1 MSLPPFARRLL
12 PARRVPLR
20 VQLTRTECGAACLAM
35 VLSFHGRQT
44 SVPESRARLEMGRDG
59 VSAGEIARAAETF
72 GLRVTVDTSD
82 DAWARPQS
90 GPTIAYL
97 SRHHF
102 VVVAK
107 VSRSHVWIADPGAG
121 RRRLPRA
128 EFAEGYGGVLLRF
141 VPGPDFAHRR
151 SAVRDLPMVR
161 YLRQFVAMPGGRR
174 RLALAAL
181 LAAGLQGLGLA
192 APMATRA
199 IVDSV
204 IPGHRVGSL
213 GFFLVAAVGVA
224 VLCGVLA
231 AARGLAML
239 ALRVRGDQ
247 RLSREF
253 VTHLFALPLGFF
265 GDRGRG
271 DLLMRLAS
279 VSSTREALT
288 QQLLTTVLDGCLL
301 SGYVIGLLVTAPLFA
316 VAVVPL
322 FVLQLAVVTGSY
334 RKTRILA
341 QRELA
346 AKTEEQGYLVEA
358 LEAISALKAN
368 GVERRA
374 TARWERL
381 FTTYQT
387 ASAHRGRWTAWLTGA
402 QKGLSMFGP
411 LALLWLGAW
420 LVLTHRM
427 SVGTML
433 ADNAIALSV
442 LSPIE
447 TFANSGQMYQGIR
460 AQVERVFDVL
470 DAPRERSGTVRL
482 PAAASSAIS
491 LSDVAFR
498 YPGGRRPTLEDI
510 TFTVAAG
517 RKTAI
522 VGRTGSGKSTLGG
535 LLLGLHLPERG
546 EIRHD
551 GVALADLD
559 LPDLRAHCG
568 AVLQDLTL
576 FDGSIRDNLVLSRP
590 DAGLDEIV
598 RAARLAG
605 LHDDVAALPMGYDT
619 AVGEGGTGL
628 SAGQRQRVAL
638 ARALIHRPRLL
649 LLDEATSHLD
659 PETERRVDA
668 ALSELSITRVV
679 ISHRI
684 NAVRNA
690 DQIIALERGRI
701 VQRGDHRRLIA
712 QPGVYRDLFGHD
724 EAAGAD
730 PGPHPDLA
738 VPAGGAAP
746 DLAVPAAGTALD
758 LAAPA
763 AGAAPDLAAPAA
775 DRRVEVTS

>member
-1 MSLPPFARRLL
+1 MSLPPFAGRPR

-20 VQLTRTECGAACLAM
+20 VQLSRTECGAACLAM
-35 VLSFHGRQT
+35 VLGAHGRQT
-44 SVPESRARLEMGRDG
+44 SVPESRASLELGRDG
-59 VSAGEIARAAETF
+59 VSVRDIARAAATF
-72 GLRVTVDTSD
+72 GLRATVDTSD
-82 DAWARPQS
+82 EAWARPQN
-90 GPTIAYL
+90 GPVIAYL

-102 VVVAK
+102 VVVTK
-107 VSRSHVWIADPGAG
+107 VSASHVRCADPGAG
-121 RRRLPRA
+121 RRRLTRT
-128 EFAEGYGGVLLRF
+128 EFAGAYGGVLLRF
-141 VPGPDFAHRR
+141 TPGPDFTRR
-151 SAVRDLPMVR
+151 RTALRDLPMAR
-161 YLRQFVAMPGGRR
+161 YLREFVALPGGRR

-192 APMATRA
+192 APLATRA
-199 IVDSV
+199 VVDSV
-204 IPGHRVGSL
+204 IPGHHVASL
-213 GFFLVAAVGVA
+213 GFLFLAAVVVA
-224 VLCGVLA
+224 VLCGLLA

-316 VAVVPL
+316 AAVVPL
-322 FVLQLAVVTGSY
+322 FLLQLAVVTGSY
-334 RKTRILA
+334 RRTRLLA
-341 QRELA
+341 QQELA

-374 TARWERL
+374 TDRWERL
-381 FTTYQT
+381 FTTYQK
-387 ASAHRGRWTAWLTGA
+387 ASARRGRWSAWLTGA

-420 LVLTHRM
+420 LVLNHRM

-442 LSPIE
+442 LGPVE
-447 TFANSGQMYQGIR
+447 TFATSGQMYQGIR

-482 PAAASSAIS
+482 PAAAASAVS
-491 LSDVAFR
+491 LTGVTFR

-522 VGRTGSGKSTLGG
+522 VGRTGSGKSTLGA

-590 DAGLDEIV
+590 DAGIDEIV

-605 LHDDVAALPMGYDT
+605 LHDDVMALPMGYDT

-679 ISHRI
+679 ISHRV

-690 DQIIALERGRI
+690 DRIIALDQGRI
-701 VQRGDHRRLIA
+701 VQCGDHHRLIA
-712 QPGVYRDLFGHD
+712 RPGLYRDLFGPD
-724 EAAGAD
+724 AVVSTDQDLTATAAG
-730 PGPHPDLA
+730 P
-738 VPAGGAAP
+738 
-746 DLAVPAAGTALD
+746 
-758 LAAPA
+758 
-763 AGAAPDLAAPAA
+763 
-775 DRRVEVTS
+775 RVEVAS